1 VVSGFDTA
9 IADGL
14 SQYEYEVDV
23 LTALTR
29 FRVELGHLEDLLQL
43 CERCSPG
50 GLATYWTRSLEEPS
64 WPRLAHIVHTKT
76 AKCVG
81 SQCTHHEHR

>member
-1 VVSGFDTA
+1 MVSGFDTA

-29 FRVELGHLEDLLQL
+29 FRVDSVISKTCYSCASAVAQVASRRTGRD
-43 CERCSPG
+43 
-50 GLATYWTRSLEEPS
+50 LEE
-64 WPRLAHIVHTKT
+64 RLVRTPA
-76 AKCVG
+76 
-81 SQCTHHEHR
+81 E